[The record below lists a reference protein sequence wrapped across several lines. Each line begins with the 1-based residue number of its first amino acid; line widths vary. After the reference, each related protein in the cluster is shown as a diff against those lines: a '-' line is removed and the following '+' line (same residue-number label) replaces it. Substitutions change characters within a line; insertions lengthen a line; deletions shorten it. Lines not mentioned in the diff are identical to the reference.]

1 MGLSEAL
8 FIAQIVVL
16 LLLGRLLGGAMQR
29 IAHPAV
35 GCDAP
40 MV

>member
-1 MGLSEAL
+1 MGPSEAL

-16 LLLGRLLGGAMQR
+16 LPLGRLLGGAMQR
-29 IAHPAV
+29 IGHPAV
-35 GCDAP
+35 GRDAP